1 MGGFS
6 VDRLE
11 LKRSFVTVQH
21 AHATDS
27 FGAVLSNGEILIAE
41 GSSLHVSDSAA
52 LQAAGVFARGSM
64 HITGGSTVHI
74 ERVAS
79 TSGSGIYSWGDVALT
94 DGSLLHISHAVAN
107 RGRRGSQHIFGIGGG
122 LSASGSLQILRN
134 STVCMEHTRARDL
147 GGGFHVE
154 GILVADGSLLL
165 LRNTSSDL
173 DNGGGFISKRAVM
186 VSNNSNISIND
197 AASGGQGGGFR
208 CQSLQISDRSV
219 IEISQATSQDQG
231 GGFSTNGFV
240 TITSRS
246 RISVSNAQA
255 ASYGGAFFAKGDLTI
270 ADGSELL
277 IDSVAAGK
285 DSGGFQVSG
294 VEVSDHSLLSI
305 SGAVAN
311 GFGGA
316 FCSTTFR
323 VKDSNL
329 IITDSVSGKMGGGF
343 FSQGDVLLSNSSL
356 NVSRCSAA
364 HQGGGFNAQAA
375 LRVMQNST
383 VHLEDVSSARGAAG
397 FSSLGRVEIHGSS
410 LEISGAVS
418 EDSGGGFV
426 VSGPL
431 VVNRSTLHIS
441 NATARQHGGGF
452 IAEDVTLTA
461 SQVSLADVAAVG
473 DGAGFNVQA
482 TLHIEDGTV
491 VSIWN
496 ASAGR
501 FGGGFS
507 AILGTYLRRAE
518 VRIVKAEAGE
528 VGGGFF
534 VNNLEVVDSRL
545 IASECVAQEEGGGFS
560 AKNVSLSRTHLSIS
574 GGALQRGGGVFATKL
589 EAWDSEVLVVGLDGV
604 VEPSADIV
612 LGSGAFVEGPLRLTN
627 SAFQL
632 QNLRGKSAIEARC
645 LRLAQSRL
653 SLDAGTQMG
662 ILLQNAACT
671 CGPTTLHMQ
680 GALVGSGVSSALLSV
695 DPCGNETL
703 EIAHV
708 RLTTPQAALAE
719 ASTHTRLRN
728 ITVEYL
734 QDVHE
739 TQLLAA
745 PSYEAEAVEVSC
757 ASCAQGVTFAPGAG
771 SGLQVVNPP
780 RLMCEQRAVLNRG
793 TTARCRCF
801 FPEQVPDRSYGDDV
815 QVSETGSYCIYCR
828 AHFEAR
834 GENCC
839 KCPLYKAGPPRCFWP
854 RTSRRLHNFS
864 KPKGSV

>member
-1 MGGFS
+1 MDLFFTSPMRPPSGRRDSG
-6 VDRLE
+6 VR
-11 LKRSFVTVQH
+11 V
-21 AHATDS
+21 S
-27 FGAVLSNGEILIAE
+27 FG
-41 GSSLHVSDSAA
+41 
-52 LQAAGVFARGSM
+52 Q
-64 HITGGSTVHI
+64 
-74 ERVAS
+74 
-79 TSGSGIYSWGDVALT
+79 
-94 DGSLLHISHAVAN
+94 
-107 RGRRGSQHIFGIGGG
+107 GGG
-122 LSASGSLQILRN
+122 LLASGYLQILRN
-134 STVCMEHTRARDL
+134 STVCIEHARARDFA
-147 GGGFHVE
+147 GGFHVK

-173 DNGGGFISKRAVM
+173 TNAGGFYSKGAVT
-186 VSNNSNISIND
+186 VSNSSKISIHS
-197 AASGGQGGGFR
+197 AASGGHGGGFL
-208 CQSLQISDRSV
+208 CNGSLQVSGGSV
-219 IEISQATSQDQG
+219 IELSQATSQDQG

-240 TITSRS
+240 TITGGS

-277 IDSVAAGK
+277 IDSVAGGK

-294 VEVSDHSLLSI
+294 VEVSDQSLLSI

-311 GFGGA
+311 GSGGA

-323 VKDSNL
+323 VKDSNI
-329 IITDSVSGKMGGGF
+329 IITDSVSGEMGGGF

-356 NVSRCSAA
+356 HVARCSAE
-364 HQGGGFNAQAA
+364 HQGGGFNAHAD
-375 LRVMQNST
+375 LRVIQNST
-383 VHLEDVSSARGAAG
+383 VHLQDVTAARGGAG
-397 FSSLGRVEIHGSS
+397 FGSLGRVEIHGSS

-452 IAEDVTLTA
+452 AAQDVILTA
-461 SQVSLADVAAVG
+461 SRVSLADVAAGG

-496 ASAGR
+496 ASARR

-507 AILGTYLRRAE
+507 AILGTYLRRAA

-534 VNNLEVVDSRL
+534 VNNLEVADSRL
-545 IASECVAQEEGGGFS
+545 IASECVAQEEGGGFY
-560 AKNVSLSRTHLSIS
+560 AKNVSLFRTHLSIS
-574 GGALQRGGGVFATKL
+574 GGALQRGGGIFATKL
-589 EAWDSEVLVVGLDGV
+589 EAWDSEVLVVGLDGI
-604 VEPSADIV
+604 VEPSADVV

-632 QNLRGKSAIEARC
+632 QNLGGKSAIEARC
-645 LRLAQSRL
+645 LRLAQSTL
-653 SLDAGTQMG
+653 SLDAYTQVG
-662 ILLQNAACT
+662 ISLQNAACT
-671 CGPTTLHMQ
+671 CGPVTLHMQ
-680 GALVGSGVSSALLSV
+680 GALVGAGVSSALLSAE
-695 DPCGNETL
+695 PCGNDTL

-708 RLTTPQAALAE
+708 RLTTAQAALAE

-728 ITVEYL
+728 ITVEYV
-734 QDVHE
+734 QDVQE

-757 ASCAQGVTFAPGAG
+757 VSCARGVTFAPGA
-771 SGLQVVNPP
+771 SSELQVVSPP
-780 RLMCEQRAVLNRG
+780 RLMCEQRAFLNMS
-793 TTARCRCF
+793 TTARCRCA
-801 FPEQVPDRSYGDDV
+801 FPEQVPDRNYGDDV
-815 QVSETGSYCIYCR
+815 QVSETGSYCMYCQ

-834 GENCC
+834 DENCS
-839 KCPLYKAGPPRCFWP
+839 KCPLYKAGPPRCMLHLACDLLACQ
-854 RTSRRLHNFS
+854 RLCYDADSMIQSQGAACNQTCI
-864 KPKGSV
+864 GDGGAAVTNM